1 MAKAVENNNNTT
13 KAVARYVHI
22 SSTKVQQVM
31 NLIRGKDVEDAISI
45 LKFTPKAAA
54 RFTLKVL
61 NSAIANAEKNLHIS
75 RNSLYVSGAYAD
87 QGPTLKRIR
96 PRAMGRA
103 FRIRK
108 RTSHIT
114 VLVAEKEG

>member
-1 MAKAVENNNNTT
+1 MAKALENERASA
-13 KAVARYVHI
+13 KAVARYVRI
-22 SSTKVQQVM
+22 SPLKAQQVI
-31 NLIRGKDVEDAISI
+31 NLIRGKDVEEAVSI
-45 LKFTPKAAA
+45 LRFTPKEAA
-54 RFTLKVL
+54 RLIIKVL
-61 NSAIANAEKNLHIS
+61 NSAAANAEKNLHIS
-75 RNSLYVSGAYAD
+75 RGKLYVSAAYVD

-114 VLVAEKEG
+114 VVVTEREG